1 LVLKEQKQKKNNC
14 VLGLIRFIFFPFTK
28 KVFVFFGSNVK
39 NAFLLI
45 DWKTSSKL
53 ASKKEW

>member
-1 LVLKEQKQKKNNC
+1 LVLKEQKQKNNC
-14 VLGLIRFIFFPFTK
+14 VLGLIRFIFPIYK
-28 KVFVFFGSNVK
+28 KGFCFFGSNVK

-45 DWKTSSKL
+45 VWKTSSKL